1 MRPKKQLSISFI
13 LIFFTLVFSAC
24 ATILGQKNTLVF
36 TNDREA
42 KAEVYIDGEKI
53 GEAPGKIK
61 VESAKIQHGSN
72 LTIKAK
78 GYADTNFLVIRKQHG
93 IYTVA
98 DLLLGGI
105 PLLVDYTNGNIYQ
118 PSQRKF
124 HYVLQENK

>member
-1 MRPKKQLSISFI
+1 MKFRHRIFKGIGLYLVAI
-13 LIFFTLVFSAC
+13 LFTGC

-36 TNDREA
+36 TNATD
-42 KAEVYIDGEKI
+42 KAASVYIDGEKI
-53 GEAPGKIK
+53 GDAPGKIIVDSK
-61 VESAKIQHGSN
+61 KIQHGSE
-72 LTIKAK
+72 LTLKAD
-78 GYADTNFLVIRKQHG
+78 GCLDTSYLLIRKQHG

-124 HYVLQENK
+124 QYILQEK